1 MQNTISSIGSV
12 RLPFLTTLVG
22 SATALAMIGLA
33 PNLQAQGQT
42 PAPPQTAPIALTG
55 GTIHTVSGAPIE
67 NGTLVFE
74 DGVIT
79 AVGRDAAIPAG
90 ARRVDVSGRHVFPG
104 LIDADSDMGLYEIGA
119 VDVTV
124 DLNELGNLNPN
135 VRANVAVNPE
145 SRHIGTARSQGV
157 LLTVTSPN
165 GGLISGISSA
175 MMMEGWTW
183 EEMTLRPEVALIV
196 NWPSPFGGGNA
207 QARYERQIRELREA
221 FANARAYNRALRA
234 AEAGQAPPIDTDPRW
249 EAMIPAVMGEMPVVV
264 TANELRQ
271 IQDALT
277 WAQEEEVR
285 LVIRGGRDAHFV
297 ADRLARTGTPVLITS
312 VLSSPSRAWEAYDSE
327 YSLPAELYRAG
338 VRFAIAGPSSAP
350 YATRLPY
357 EAGAAIAFGLPE
369 REAIRAV
376 TLYPAQHLG
385 IADRVGSL
393 EVGKDATLLITTGSP
408 LEYGTTIEQA
418 YIQGREVDMVDAH
431 RHFFEKY
438 RQRLR

>member
-1 MQNTISSIGSV
+1 MTRHQRPRTRPLRVTAAFG
-12 RLPFLTTLVG
+12 G
-22 SATALAMIGLA
+22 ALALLLSAA
-33 PNLQAQGQT
+33 PADAQT
-42 PAPPQTAPIALTG
+42 PAPPQAQPIALTG
-55 GTIHTVSGAPIE
+55 GTIHTVSGETIE
-67 NGTLVFE
+67 NGTLVF
-74 DGVIT
+74 DGGVIT
-79 AVGRDAAIPAG
+79 AVGRTVQVPAG
-90 ARRVDVSGRHVFPG
+90 ARQIDVSGRHLYPG

-124 DLNELGNLNPN
+124 DLNELGGINPN
-135 VRANVAVNPE
+135 ARAHVAFNPE

-157 LLTVTSPN
+157 LVAVSTPS
-165 GGLISGISSA
+165 GGLISGLSAA
-175 MMMEGWTW
+175 MMLDGWTW
-183 EEMTLRPEVALIV
+183 EEMALKPEAGLIV
-196 NWPSPFGGGNA
+196 NWPSPVGSPWGGGGNVEE
-207 QARYERQIRELREA
+207 RYNRGVAELREA
-221 FANARAYNRALRA
+221 FANARAYRQAVRA
-234 AEAGQAPPIDTDPRW
+234 AEAGNASVPASDPRL
-249 EAMIPAVMGEMPVVV
+249 EALIPVLDGYVPVVV
-264 TANELRQ
+264 SANELRQ

-285 LVIRGGRDAHFV
+285 LVIRGGRDAHYV

-312 VLSSPSRAWEAYDSE
+312 VLTSPSRAWEAYDSE
-327 YSLPAELYRAG
+327 YSLPAQLYRAG

-385 IADRVGSL
+385 ISDRVGSL
-393 EVGKDATLLITTGSP
+393 EVGKDATLLITSGSP

-418 YIQGREVDMVDAH
+418 FIQGREIDMIDAH

>member
-1 MQNTISSIGSV
+1 VEQRYN
-12 RLPFLTTLVG
+12 
-22 SATALAMIGLA
+22 
-33 PNLQAQGQT
+33 
-42 PAPPQTAPIALTG
+42 
-55 GTIHTVSGAPIE
+55 
-67 NGTLVFE
+67 
-74 DGVIT
+74 
-79 AVGRDAAIPAG
+79 
-90 ARRVDVSGRHVFPG
+90 
-104 LIDADSDMGLYEIGA
+104 
-119 VDVTV
+119 
-124 DLNELGNLNPN
+124 
-135 VRANVAVNPE
+135 
-145 SRHIGTARSQGV
+145 QGV
-157 LLTVTSPN
+157 
-165 GGLISGISSA
+165 A
-175 MMMEGWTW
+175 
-183 EEMTLRPEVALIV
+183 
-196 NWPSPFGGGNA
+196 
-207 QARYERQIRELREA
+207 ELREV
-221 FANARAYNRALRA
+221 FANARAYRQAFRA
-234 AEAGQAPPIDTDPRW
+234 AAAGNASAPASDPRL
-249 EAMIPAVMGEMPVVV
+249 EALIPVLDGDIPVVV
-264 TANELRQ
+264 AANELRQ

-285 LVIRGGRDAHFV
+285 LVIRGGRDAHYV

-312 VLSSPSRAWEAYDSE
+312 VLTSPSRAWEAYDSE
-327 YSLPAELYRAG
+327 YSLPAQLYGAG

-418 YIQGREVDMVDAH
+418 FIQGREIDMVDAH

>member
-1 MQNTISSIGSV
+1 MIRQHHLQHWTARAAALGGA
-12 RLPFLTTLVG
+12 LALLC
-22 SATALAMIGLA
+22 ATAPAT
-33 PNLQAQGQT
+33 AQI
-42 PAPPQTAPIALTG
+42 PAPPQATPIALTG
-55 GTIHTVSGAPIE
+55 GTIHTVSGEAIE

-74 DGVIT
+74 NGVIT
-79 AVGRDAAIPAG
+79 AIGRTVDVPPG
-90 ARRVDVSGRHVFPG
+90 AQRVDVSGRHIYPG

-124 DLNELGNLNPN
+124 DLNEMGAINPN
-135 VRANVAVNPE
+135 ARAHVAFNPE

-157 LLTVTSPN
+157 LVAVSSPA
-165 GGLISGISSA
+165 GGLVSGLSAA
-175 MMMEGWTW
+175 MMLDGWTW
-183 EEMTLRPEVALIV
+183 EEMTLKPEAGLIV
-196 NWPSPFGGGNA
+196 NWPSPLGGGNA
-207 QARYERQIRELREA
+207 EQRYNQGLRELREL
-221 FANARAYNRALRA
+221 FATARYYRQARRA
-234 AEAGQAPPIDTDPRW
+234 AEAGQSPRHASNPRLD
-249 EAMIPAVMGEMPVVV
+249 AMLPVLNGDIPVVV
-264 TANELRQ
+264 SANELRQ

-277 WAQEEEVR
+277 WAQEERVR
-285 LVIRGGRDAHFV
+285 LVIRGGRDAHYV
-297 ADRLARTGTPVLITS
+297 ADRLARTGTPVLIGS
-312 VLSSPSRAWEAYDSE
+312 VLTSPSRAWEAYDAE
-327 YSLPAELYRAG
+327 YSLPAQLYQAG

-393 EVGKDATLLITTGSP
+393 EVGKDATLLVTTGSP
-408 LEYGTTIEQA
+408 LEYGTSIEQA
-418 YIQGREVDMVDAH
+418 YIQGRAIDMVDAH